1 MKYSGIHARRM
12 KYPQLLTKLAKTHAH
27 VGALESNSRNGV
39 LGFFSASPFGRPPA
53 SFFST
58 TLPPPSMSASSAFP
72 TRRFPL
78 GKVVANAAQT
88 TPHATPAKPKTR
100 NGAATPAEVASIA
113 GAARSPTMLPLWNPP
128 MHAATARLRSRFGTH
143 RAIRLSLI
151 HI

>member
-1 MKYSGIHARRM
+1 
-12 KYPQLLTKLAKTHAH
+12 
-27 VGALESNSRNGV
+27 
-39 LGFFSASPFGRPPA
+39 
-53 SFFST
+53 
-58 TLPPPSMSASSAFP
+58 MSASSAFP

-113 GAARSPTMLPLWNPP
+113 GAARRPTMLPLWNPP

-143 RAIRLSLI
+143 RAIRLFMHGSATPSPRPIAARTISKAGRECDAAKGVHAVARLQRRMPPRRTALPP
-151 HI
+151 